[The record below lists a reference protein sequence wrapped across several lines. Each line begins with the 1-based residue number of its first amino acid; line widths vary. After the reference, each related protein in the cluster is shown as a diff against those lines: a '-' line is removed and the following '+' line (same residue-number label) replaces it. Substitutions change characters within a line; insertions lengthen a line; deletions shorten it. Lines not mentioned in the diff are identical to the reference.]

1 MAEHWPCSFLHFHW
15 PRQIKTQF
23 KRNWPI
29 YLRLFSLA
37 DLVCLLVAL
46 SKLLAALPVQAGVPQ
61 QVKPEFECNEL
72 WLKMMFI
79 VPFWYNIWHSLD
91 HLDEQGRWFTSSK
104 HFHLFLNSPQY
115 KWHFLGVTR
124 LNLVHTKHFYCK
136 IGKSP
141 LHTGIF
147 KSMCAFEYSVIHKH
161 AHQQST
167 KPLNWP
173 DQLTVLWCGVRQE
186 GKN

>member
-1 MAEHWPCSFLHFHW
+1 MFFFAFSLTSPNKNTKKKLTNIPPTFLSSRPCLPFGCFIQVIGCIACVGRSATRSQAWVWMQWALTKDDLYCSFL
-15 PRQIKTQF
+15 IT
-23 KRNWPI
+23 
-29 YLRLFSLA
+29 
-37 DLVCLLVAL
+37 
-46 SKLLAALPVQAGVPQ
+46 
-61 QVKPEFECNEL
+61 
-72 WLKMMFI
+72 
-79 VPFWYNIWHSLD
+79 WHSLD
-91 HLDEQGRWFTSSK
+91 HLDEQGRWFTSSE

-115 KWHFLGVTR
+115 KWHFLEVTG

-147 KSMCAFEYSVIHKH
+147 NSMCAFEYSGMHKH

-173 DQLTVLWCGVRQE
+173 DQLTGVA
-186 GKN
+186 

>member
-1 MAEHWPCSFLHFHW
+1 MAEYRPCSFLHFHW
-15 PRQIKTQF
+15 PRQIKTQ

-29 YLRLFSLA
+29 SLPLFSLA
-37 DLVCLLVAL
+37 DLVCFIQVIGCIACAGRSATRSEAWVWMQWAL
-46 SKLLAALPVQAGVPQ
+46 TKDDLYCSFL
-61 QVKPEFECNEL
+61 
-72 WLKMMFI
+72 I
-79 VPFWYNIWHSLD
+79 TWHSLD
-91 HLDEQGRWFTSSK
+91 CLDEQGRWFTSSK